1 MKGGTTTNVIPEYAE
16 CDIDV
21 RFLTLDE
28 ARRIEK
34 AIRGL
39 TPVDGR
45 VSLEITG
52 EIKSASRE
60 QASGIQQVNQ
70 AVTQMD
76 QVTQQNA
83 ALVEEVS
90 AASASLQEQAVG
102 LSRAV
107 SVFKIEGRL
116 EATLEGLEEPVADAG
131 LALPK
136 EERLALLAG
145 AR

>member
-1 MKGGTTTNVIPEYAE
+1 VETGSKLAAE
-16 CDIDV
+16 AGKTMDEVVAAVRKVADI
-21 RFLTLDE
+21 T
-28 ARRIEK
+28 AQ
-34 AIRGL
+34 
-39 TPVDGR
+39 
-45 VSLEITG
+45 
-52 EIKSASRE
+52 IKSASRE

-83 ALVEEVS
+83 ALVEQVS

-107 SVFKIEGRL
+107 SVFTIDGRVEPRIE
-116 EATLEGLEEPVADAG
+116 TLEEHAADAR
-131 LALPK
+131 LSFAE
-136 EERLALLAG
+136 EERLALTAG